1 MSKVYRL
8 LTFDIVTEYDPHW
21 EGKEGSATEESL
33 ASLPPPET
41 KNVNRPTI
49 LVLATLDTKG
59 PEAEFL
65 RQRILS
71 RGERAIVI
79 DCGVVGKPQAK
90 ADITRRQ
97 VASAGAE
104 NR

>member
-1 MSKVYRL
+1 MSKDYRL
-8 LTFDIVTEYDPHW
+8 LTFDIVTGYDPHW
-21 EGKEGSATEESL
+21 EGNGGWCDGGIPGFLT
-33 ASLPPPET
+33 PPEP
-41 KNVNRPTI
+41 KNVNQPTI

-65 RQRILS
+65 RQRIKS

-79 DCGVVGKPQAK
+79 DSGVIGKPQAK

-97 VASAGAE
+97 VAAQAE